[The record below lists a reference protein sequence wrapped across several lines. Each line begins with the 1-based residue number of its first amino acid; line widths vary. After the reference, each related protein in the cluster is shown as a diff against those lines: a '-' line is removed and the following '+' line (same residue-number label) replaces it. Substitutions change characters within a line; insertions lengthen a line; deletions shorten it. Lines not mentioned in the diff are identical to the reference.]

1 MWLPHLSEVMIIS
14 PPLLAHCAPLGK
26 NSYLSHIFKEESFP
40 LIVPLIV
47 TLSWLGHRGAF
58 ASPPSW
64 IGLFTFRQPSE
75 SAPMHC
81 VAPVTPCQKR
91 REIGGAGSTDRRGM
105 ASTGIFHR
113 SAELPA
119 PRDLELTWMDGKV
132 ENTPLDQR
140 L

>member
-1 MWLPHLSEVMIIS
+1 MFL
-14 PPLLAHCAPLGK
+14 PPLYKAPG
-26 NSYLSHIFKEESFP
+26 
-40 LIVPLIV
+40 
-47 TLSWLGHRGAF
+47 
-58 ASPPSW
+58 PS
-64 IGLFTFRQPSE
+64 QPSGGGTLLDME
-75 SAPMHC
+75 LDTRDTVHC

-105 ASTGIFHR
+105 ASAGIFHR

>member
-1 MWLPHLSEVMIIS
+1 M
-14 PPLLAHCAPLGK
+14 APL
-26 NSYLSHIFKEESFP
+26 
-40 LIVPLIV
+40 
-47 TLSWLGHRGAF
+47 
-58 ASPPSW
+58 
-64 IGLFTFRQPSE
+64 
-75 SAPMHC
+75 HC

-105 ASTGIFHR
+105 ASAGIFHR

-140 L
+140 LWYTLTHKILAFLEIKGKNYPPDVKVLKNHKNSLLSPQFTEIYPQFSLIDLLYY

>member
-1 MWLPHLSEVMIIS
+1 MGPGASAEKSLKQTSTL
-14 PPLLAHCAPLGK
+14 HCG
-26 NSYLSHIFKEESFP
+26 
-40 LIVPLIV
+40 
-47 TLSWLGHRGAF
+47 
-58 ASPPSW
+58 
-64 IGLFTFRQPSE
+64 
-75 SAPMHC
+75 
-81 VAPVTPCQKR
+81 APVTLCQKR

-105 ASTGIFHR
+105 ASAGIFHR